1 MWSFNRVIQ
10 NHRNISNLAVNM
22 EVNLNKIYQ
31 IIYYFKASIIRI
43 FQKGRKQ
50 YQLAIIGI
58 KNDNKWKPVEFGGV
72 WHINWYD
79 DKWIDNSLVEK

>member
-22 EVNLNKIYQ
+22 EVNINKIDQ
-31 IIYYFKASIIRI
+31 IIYYLKASRIRI
-43 FQKGRKQ
+43 FQKGRKP

-72 WHINWYD
+72 WHINRYD
-79 DKWIDNSLVEK
+79 DKWINNSLVEK